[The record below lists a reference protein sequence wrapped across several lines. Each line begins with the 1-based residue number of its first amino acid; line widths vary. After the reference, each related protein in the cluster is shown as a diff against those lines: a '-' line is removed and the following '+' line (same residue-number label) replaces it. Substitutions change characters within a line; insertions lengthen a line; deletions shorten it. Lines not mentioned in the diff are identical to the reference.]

1 VTAASRNPRTA
12 GRALRIGLTGPIGCG
27 KSTVAGWLAELGAT
41 VIDADDIAR
50 DVSAPGTAGEGAILA
65 RFEGAAGPD
74 GHLDRTVLARIA
86 FGDPAALRDLEAI
99 VRPAVRARIR
109 ATIEAA
115 DAAGAEAIVV
125 EAIGLVDGG
134 LAAECDEVWLVECD
148 QASQRDRLAGR
159 GAEPQDA
166 ARRIAAQG
174 DLVARVAPL
183 ATRRVDTSGAIRDTR
198 ALVEDSY
205 RAALARDE

>member
-1 VTAASRNPRTA
+1 MSAPGRDPATAR
-12 GRALRIGLTGPIGCG
+12 RALRIGVTGPIGCG

-50 DVSAPGTAGEGAILA
+50 DVSAPGTAGERAILA

-74 GHLDRTVLARIA
+74 GHLLRTVLARIA

-99 VRPAVRARIR
+99 VRPAVRARIG
-109 ATIEAA
+109 AAIDAA

-166 ARRIAAQG
+166 ARRIAAQR

-183 ATRRVDTSGAIRDTR
+183 ATRRVDTSGTIRETR
-198 ALVEDSY
+198 ASVEDSY
-205 RAALARDE
+205 RAALAGDQ